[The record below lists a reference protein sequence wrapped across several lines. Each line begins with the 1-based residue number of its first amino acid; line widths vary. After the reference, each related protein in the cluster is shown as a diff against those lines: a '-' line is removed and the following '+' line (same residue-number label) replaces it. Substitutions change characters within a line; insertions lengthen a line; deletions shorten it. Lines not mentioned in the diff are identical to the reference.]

1 MKENPIPFARYLLL
15 GAMALMVAGCINLSS
30 LIQPPMET
38 AYYILEYDPPA
49 PAHTRPPIP
58 AIHVDR
64 FSADPL
70 YATTAMIYKKKS
82 FQTDAYVYHRWHTA
96 PADMISHLLARD
108 LRQSGKFAAVFGPAA
123 PAFMAYNIEGH
134 IETFLENDTT
144 DPWQA
149 ELVLAVTV
157 TAPFDNGDTNS
168 AAALQ
173 KSYHASAP
181 CVRNHPRAFAEAMSR
196 AMQQL
201 SEEIIADVCRI
212 VETGEK

>member
-1 MKENPIPFARYLLL
+1 MKKSHILFARHLIF
-15 GAMALMVAGCINLSS
+15 GALVLVTAGCINLSS
-30 LIQPPMET
+30 LTQPPMET

-49 PAHTRPPIP
+49 PAGSSPSVP
-58 AIHVDR
+58 AIRVDR

-108 LRQSGKFAAVFGPAA
+108 LRQSGNFTAVFGPGA
-123 PAFMAYNIEGH
+123 PASAAYNIEGH

-157 TAPFDNGDTNS
+157 TAPFDNGGTNN
-168 AAALQ
+168 AVALQ
-173 KSYHASAP
+173 KSYQASAP

-201 SEEIIADVCRI
+201 SGEIIADVCR
-212 VETGEK
+212 VVVTEDK